1 MQLLAKA
8 FIQTVQIV
16 IKKPKWAFIFDWSA
30 TTRKYPSQNIL
41 IDLQLLAKV

>member
-16 IKKPKWAFIFDWSA
+16 IKNPKMGLLHIW
-30 TTRKYPSQNIL
+30 L
-41 IDLQLLAKV
+41 ICNNS

>member
-16 IKKPKWAFIFDWSA
+16 IKNPKMGLHIW
-30 TTRKYPSQNIL
+30 L
-41 IDLQLLAKV
+41 ICNNS